1 VKKILPILLVF
12 ILLNQSFFIG
22 GYVIYWKVNQSVIA
36 KTLCENRNKP
46 KLHCDGKC
54 NLRKKLA
61 LIEDKSESNNSIPSA
76 ISKLKSPDAFVLI
89 NYKDHKISFLNHKN
103 TNPNFNTINPNL
115 LKGYPI
121 RLFLPPKFS

>member
-1 VKKILPILLVF
+1 MKKTFPILLVF

-22 GYVIYWKVNQSVIA
+22 GYVIYWKANQSVIA

-61 LIEDKSESNNSIPSA
+61 LLEDKGESNNSLPSA

-89 NYKDHKISFLNHKN
+89 EHMYYKIRSLAHE
-103 TNPNFNTINPNL
+103 NPNLNFDTINPNVL
-115 LKGYPI
+115 
-121 RLFLPPKFS
+121 